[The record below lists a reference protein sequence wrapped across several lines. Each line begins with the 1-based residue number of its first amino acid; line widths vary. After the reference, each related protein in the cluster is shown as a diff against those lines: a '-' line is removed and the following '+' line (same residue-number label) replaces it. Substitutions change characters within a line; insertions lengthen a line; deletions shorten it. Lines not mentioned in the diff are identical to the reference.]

1 MLEAGAT
8 PEAIAKVMVQQE
20 LLNVIGKSP
29 EDLSKQL
36 LKQLRSGEDISLEN
50 LNLNSFFVCVWNCI
64 FGSFKLFFP
73 VEKLI
78 FGHFWNG
85 KKWNLAQ
92 KFFREIDLF
101 DFMSFFDCTLLS
113 FWPTVKYLVHT

>member
-36 LKQLRSGEDISLEN
+36 LKQLRSGEDISLED
-50 LNLNSFFVCVWNCI
+50 LNSFFVCVCVT
-64 FGSFKLFFP
+64 L
-73 VEKLI
+73 
-78 FGHFWNG
+78 HFW
-85 KKWNLAQ
+85 Q
-92 KFFREIDLF
+92 F
-101 DFMSFFDCTLLS
+101 
-113 FWPTVKYLVHT
+113 

>member
-36 LKQLRSGEDISLEN
+36 LKQLRSGEDISMEDISIL
-50 LNLNSFFVCVWNCI
+50 FFV
-64 FGSFKLFFP
+64 KL
-73 VEKLI
+73 
-78 FGHFWNG
+78 HFW
-85 KKWNLAQ
+85 
-92 KFFREIDLF
+92 
-101 DFMSFFDCTLLS
+101 
-113 FWPTVKYLVHT
+113 